1 MSTSINESMIQKR
14 IQKQVSQQASL
25 YTMNFAALNSTIN
38 NQNEGIKFDSYQR
51 YLNKKK
57 GRVLK
62 DNGTNVASDP
72 TEGNKKS
79 SIAFSSKVSSNCSC

>member
-57 GRVLK
+57 GRVK
-62 DNGTNVASDP
+62 G
-72 TEGNKKS
+72 
-79 SIAFSSKVSSNCSC
+79 